1 MKRVCECCFYTGE
14 ISEFLSASDYCI
26 ECIDVH
32 SMCPKCK
39 SGYHSVHII
48 EDNRFVKPSLE

>member
-1 MKRVCECCFYTGE
+1 MKRVCEGCFYTGE
-14 ISEFLSASDYCI
+14 VSEFLSASDYCI

-48 EDNRFVKPSLE
+48 E